1 MLFCDNNNPNKNNN
15 KALRDQREEQYKSI
29 EAARLARERQRDQ
42 VKPKEEEEEET
53 FKKGVR
59 LPHLWETTE

>member
-42 VKPKEEEEEET
+42 VKPKEEEEETLKE
-53 FKKGVR
+53 GVR